1 MLVVADL
8 YRNVIDRITCID
20 QFADVEVIVIGQVLD
35 SSCRP
40 CTVVHGKGFQFSI
53 AGSRL
58 VHRSLHEEFVPLRSF
73 CRREVRVRGAAV
85 LFYHCTECCGIAGVI
100 VDRNFSILIVAD
112 LVGIAVLLIR
122 TADQCTVQ
130 NVCVGLGIFAL
141 GLSDVA
147 PLVIPCTAGSS
158 VVPCLRVIVTHADH
172 IAKVLGVVAE
182 AVVHDIVSKLG
193 VLFSLGGIVLIQ
205 LIDCHICQK
214 CSRGSVAERTPLE
227 QPRQTVRCI
236 GDLLAAVTSRPV
248 FQMLGELVFPLGF
261 AGVDRIQQ
269 HAALHHIVPAH
280 APCVL
285 HFAGLFFLAQVRDI
299 VGLAQIQILLL
310 AGCHVQPVCRIEQV
324 IIECGDL
331 IVRLFLR
338 VIADGTQLVGTVE
351 QVNGVFQIF
360 LCLFRLGVLEVQIA
374 GAECRRHVG
383 LNAAVLTGIVRTL
396 GFALHQFVLVHIHFG
411 RAPPYVVERAVADH
425 IDNVVTLIAAH
436 QIIQCKLE
444 IVLIHGTLASL
455 FHTVAVVQQTPAQ
468 QCCGV
473 RIGQCEFQVISG
485 IKPAACH
492 IVVGHAVRTPA
503 DFVPVRLFAA
513 LLHLVEK
520 HRLLESLSIVV
531 LAVAVSSGHRC
542 RGNCRSHSGHCQH
555 CGRNRRDPLLHRQ
568 SILPFQKTLLLLQA
582 KNCPINF
589 IVSYLA

>member
-1 MLVVADL
+1 MVGCHHSIFAALFQTGIGIVVCRIPDTLNVVRNRNAELALAAVFRLTGRHYHAAVCKGQLDIVDIAAVLDRIRNRDLALIAAVLVVADL

-40 CTVVHGKGFQFSI
+40 CTMVHGKDFQFSI

-100 VDRNFSILIVAD
+100 VDRNFGILIVAD

-158 VVPCLRVIVTHADH
+158 VVPCLRIIVTHADH
-172 IAKVLGVVAE
+172 IAKVFGVVAE

-285 HFAGLFFLAQVRDI
+285 HFAGLFFLAQIRDI

-310 AGCHVQPVCRIEQV
+310 AGCHVQPVCSIEQI

-331 IVRLFLR
+331 VVRLFCGI
-338 VIADGTQLVGTVE
+338 IADRTQLVGTVE

-383 LNAAVLTGIVRTL
+383 SCPHRYSTDARFRPSSVRTCPCILRQSPTIRGRTSRRRSYRQCCHPDRSPPDNPMQTGGCSHTWYADQPFPHRRRSSADPSPAVL
-396 GFALHQFVLVHIHFG
+396 
-411 RAPPYVVERAVADH
+411 
-425 IDNVVTLIAAH
+425 
-436 QIIQCKLE
+436 
-444 IVLIHGTLASL
+444 
-455 FHTVAVVQQTPAQ
+455 
-468 QCCGV
+468 
-473 RIGQCEFQVISG
+473 
-485 IKPAACH
+485 
-492 IVVGHAVRTPA
+492 
-503 DFVPVRLFAA
+503 
-513 LLHLVEK
+513 
-520 HRLLESLSIVV
+520 
-531 LAVAVSSGHRC
+531 
-542 RGNCRSHSGHCQH
+542 RSTHWS
-555 CGRNRRDPLLHRQ
+555 
-568 SILPFQKTLLLLQA
+568 
-582 KNCPINF
+582 
-589 IVSYLA
+589 V

>member
-1 MLVVADL
+1 M
-8 YRNVIDRITCID
+8 
-20 QFADVEVIVIGQVLD
+20 
-35 SSCRP
+35 
-40 CTVVHGKGFQFSI
+40 
-53 AGSRL
+53 
-58 VHRSLHEEFVPLRSF
+58 
-73 CRREVRVRGAAV
+73 
-85 LFYHCTECCGIAGVI
+85 
-100 VDRNFSILIVAD
+100 
-112 LVGIAVLLIR
+112 
-122 TADQCTVQ
+122 
-130 NVCVGLGIFAL
+130 CVGLGIFAL

-158 VVPCLRVIVTHADH
+158 VVPCLRIIVTHADH
-172 IAKVLGVVAE
+172 IAKVFGVVAE
-182 AVVHDIVSKLG
+182 AVVHNIVSKLG

-269 HAALHHIVPAH
+269 YAALHHIIPAH

-285 HFAGLFFLAQVRDI
+285 HFAGLFFLAQIRDI

-310 AGCHVQPVCRIEQV
+310 TGCHVQPVCRIAQV

-351 QVNGVFQIF
+351 QIDGVFQIF

-396 GFALHQFVLVHIHFG
+396 SFALHQFVLVHVHFG

-444 IVLIHGTLASL
+444 VVLIHGTLTSL

-520 HRLLESLSIVV
+520 HRLLESLSIIV
-531 LAVAVSSGHRC
+531 LAVSSGHRC
-542 RGNCRSHSGHCQH
+542 RENCRSHSGHCQH

-568 SILPFQKTLLLLQA
+568 SILPFQKMLLLLQA
-582 KNCPINF
+582 KNCPIIF
-589 IVSYLA
+589 IISYLA